1 MKKILFYTFLLAVAL
16 SSVSCRRAAEKFR
29 RNIRVEAVEKFEPHG
44 LTGVDLTLRVMNDT
58 GYKLALDEAK
68 LDIYYGES
76 CVGNIIL
83 REGVEVPRR
92 TTMSLPTRWQ
102 IRISDPLALYVLTKK
117 VQEGDLS
124 QVGVAMNIAG
134 QGGPK
139 KVNISRERMPVSE
152 FLNIFGLSPDDL
164 KNYLKK

>member
-1 MKKILFYTFLLAVAL
+1 MKKIVFYTLLLAVAL
-16 SSVSCRRAAEKFR
+16 SSASCRRAAEKVR
-29 RNIRVEAVEKFEPHG
+29 RNIRVEAVEKFEMRG
-44 LTGVDLTLRVMNDT
+44 LTGVDLTLRVMNNT

-92 TTMSLPTRWQ
+92 TTLSVPTRWQ
-102 IRISDPLALYVLTKK
+102 VRISDPLALYVLSKK
-117 VQEGDLS
+117 AQEGDLS
-124 QVGVAMNIAG
+124 QIGISLTATG

-139 KVNISRERMPVSE
+139 KVNISREKMPVSE